1 MKFWSYWG
9 REDTKHNSKGFTHFY
24 SPPKQC
30 QWYVKYFLH
39 NALEEIFWEYPST
52 NSKDSQS
59 FNYTEE
65 ISECKDMKK
74 VFILLITTSCLCCP
88 LILNGVCQYVIVHV
102 AKHEEKLT
110 EKQMEWGDRRRG
122 RAEEGWKKRV
132 FGDGREGDYF
142 NRSMDEVGNRSTREA
157 DERKISNSLSHLN
170 AQRSFFFV
178 LILVCWQSTQT
189 SNWCKIDAFKFG
201 FIGDVPNFDKHPYNW
216 CHMYGTDTNS
226 LSWSVFNFTE
236 VAELIWKWH
245 ATQSNLKRNR
255 CEKKR

>member
-74 VFILLITTSCLCCP
+74 VFILHITTSCLCCP

-142 NRSMDEVGNRSTREA
+142 NRSMDKVGNRSTREA

-170 AQRSFFFV
+170 AQRSFFLV
-178 LILVCWQSTQT
+178 WSWSADRAHKPPIGVKLMPSSSGLLAMCLILINTRTTDATCMGQIPTVSVGVC
-189 SNWCKIDAFKFG
+189 
-201 FIGDVPNFDKHPYNW
+201 
-216 CHMYGTDTNS
+216 
-226 LSWSVFNFTE
+226 
-236 VAELIWKWH
+236 LI
-245 ATQSNLKRNR
+245 LPR
-255 CEKKR
+255 